1 MNTFVNHGCN
11 KTFNFG
17 SVFYVFDLRAGIVK
31 SEYEY
36 LLLSEE
42 EADPNNPPEDEET
55 TKDLFN
61 PLIDRHLEHSA
72 SSYEG
77 SISPISKGEEIFC
90 NYVFYI
96 GVDSWNY
103 GIRDLRSQCRGEK
116 NGTIVQIEGTI
127 S

>member
-1 MNTFVNHGCN
+1 
-11 KTFNFG
+11 
-17 SVFYVFDLRAGIVK
+17 VFDLRAGIVK

-42 EADPNNPPEDEET
+42 EADPNNPPEEVVT
-55 TKDLFN
+55 PKDLFN
-61 PLIDRHLEHSA
+61 PLIDRHLEHSE

-77 SISPISKGEEIFC
+77 SIAPISKGEEIFS
-90 NYVFYI
+90 NYVFQN

-116 NGTIVQIEGTI
+116 IGTIVQIEGTI

>member
-1 MNTFVNHGCN
+1 MCFAITGCN

-17 SVFYVFDLRAGIVK
+17 PVFYVFDLRAGIVK
-31 SEYEY
+31 SEYED

-55 TKDLFN
+55 EEDLFN
-61 PLIDRHLEHSA
+61 PLIDRHLEHEA

-77 SISPISKGEEIFC
+77 SISSISKGEELFS
-90 NYVFYI
+90 NYVFYY
-96 GVDSWNY
+96 GVDSWSY

-116 NGTIVQIEGTI
+116 IGTIVQIEGRI